1 LASSIGMGLGY
12 SYAMPAR
19 DLLHGVVKRA
29 LQKDGWTITADPF
42 YLAWSGNKLYIDLA
56 AELIIADKPDQHIAV
71 EVKSFLGRSAI
82 HDLEQA
88 LGQFLLYEMILR
100 QKEPDRTL
108 YLAVTSTILT
118 SLFERD
124 FKELLIDSG
133 AVRIFGV
140 DTVTEEVKKW
150 IPQRP

>member
-1 LASSIGMGLGY
+1 
-12 SYAMPAR
+12 MPAR
-19 DLLHGVVKRA
+19 DLLHDVVKRA
-29 LQKDGWTITADPF
+29 LQKDGWIITADPF

-56 AELIIADKPDQHIAV
+56 AELIIADKPDKRIAV

-100 QKEPDRTL
+100 QKEPDRVL
-108 YLAVTSTILT
+108 YLAVPSTILI

-124 FKELLIDSG
+124 FKEPLIDSG

-140 DTVTEEVKKW
+140 NIAKAEVEKW